1 MSQAYRDGTIKVV
14 FNGHEEYYPHH
25 KIKPLQYLGHAMA
38 EVAADRDECCTRK
51 RRREDHQNQ
60 TQPKKVPFS
69 AKFAKKVEQAEQ
81 GLRSLRE
88 DDWHDSD
95 SEEDDWCGMYEEGV
109 DGETFC

>member
-1 MSQAYRDGTIKVV
+1 MNVG
-14 FNGHEEYYPHH
+14 
-25 KIKPLQYLGHAMA
+25 
-38 EVAADRDECCTRK
+38 
-51 RRREDHQNQ
+51 REDGRTTKNQ

-69 AKFAKKVEQAEQ
+69 AKFAEKVEQAEQ
-81 GLRSLRE
+81 GLRSLTE

>member
-1 MSQAYRDGTIKVV
+1 
-14 FNGHEEYYPHH
+14 
-25 KIKPLQYLGHAMA
+25 MA
-38 EVAADRDECCTRK
+38 EVAADPLRDECCKRK

>member
-1 MSQAYRDGTIKVV
+1 MTVTYDDGTTAAYPPETHRKLRLYNIPEGTLVEARKLNRKGVVSQAY
-14 FNGHEEYYPHH
+14 
-25 KIKPLQYLGHAMA
+25 
-38 EVAADRDECCTRK
+38 
-51 RRREDHQNQ
+51 QNQ
-60 TQPKKVPFS
+60 KVPFS

-81 GLRSLRE
+81 GLRPLTE